1 MSTSRRRVVGTAA
14 VVGMA
19 LLGGGALASAG
30 QDLATAPAPRVAGSA
45 FAQQPAA
52 PPASDPDRGVN
63 LAQPDF
69 SLTALPTTLRLPRHR
84 SAFRVTHR
92 FGRPLGQGDFGDL
105 LGDLFGLDSGALIG
119 LEYRFGIFRGAQI
132 GVHRTSNK
140 TIQLFGQY
148 NVRNQRDDAPFS
160 LDAYLSLEGTNNFRD
175 SYSPGVGVLLSREF
189 ADRAAL
195 YIQPFWINNTNP
207 LPDELVEDNDTVI
220 VGLGT
225 RVRVRPTVYLVL
237 EAAPRVAGHD
247 PGVDH
252 VSFGIERRAGGHNF
266 QLNFSNGFGTTLA
279 DIARGGANGDD
290 WYIGFNISR
299 KFFR

>member
-1 MSTSRRRVVGTAA
+1 MAALLTAA
-14 VVGMA
+14 AV
-19 LLGGGALASAG
+19 S
-30 QDLATAPAPRVAGSA
+30 
-45 FAQQPAA
+45 AQQPAVSA
-52 PPASDPDRGVN
+52 DDPDRDVN

-69 SLTALPTTLRLPRHR
+69 SLTALPTTLRLPRLR

-92 FGRPLGQGDFGDL
+92 FGRPLGDGDFGDL

-119 LEYRFGIFRGAQI
+119 LEYRFGVFRGAQV

-140 TIQLFGQY
+140 TIQLFTQY
-148 NVRNQRDDAPFS
+148 NVRNQRDGAPFS
-160 LDAYLSLEGTNNFRD
+160 VDAYLSVEGTNNFRD
-175 SYSPGVGVLLSREF
+175 SYSPGVGVLLSREL

-195 YIQPFWINNTNP
+195 YVEPFWINNTNP

-220 VGLGT
+220 IGLGT

-237 EAAPRVAGHD
+237 EAAPRVSGHD
-247 PGVDH
+247 PGVNH
-252 VSFGIERRAGGHNF
+252 VSFGIEKRSGGHNF

-279 DIARGGANGDD
+279 DIARGGTDSDD